1 MKRYRKIKII
11 EKLSKKNEDVSFTG
25 GDTLT
30 CLNKTEL
37 EEGCLLRVAFKANPW
52 NGRDNIKWSL
62 SDPKGQSVPFQL
74 TNIES
79 LQNSDEHMATLET
92 SEVVQDGSILNLN
105 FQVQGRG
112 VKKIFR

>member
-1 MKRYRKIKII
+1 M
-11 EKLSKKNEDVSFTG
+11 
-25 GDTLT
+25 T
-30 CLNKTEL
+30 CLNKTEQ

-52 NGRDNIKWSL
+52 NGEDNIKWSL
-62 SDPKGQSVPFQL
+62 SDPSGQSVPLQL

-105 FQVQGRG
+105 FQVPRKGG
-112 VKKIFR
+112 NENLWLISNCLCEVTNF